1 MYLICDVA
9 LHEHLFVMKHHMIEK
24 LCNFLRELFMECH
37 HLAKCGGHRYCGHRD
52 VFSLPHDLAR
62 PCD

>member
-24 LCNFLRELFMECH
+24 LCNFESSSWS
-37 HLAKCGGHRYCGHRD
+37 
-52 VFSLPHDLAR
+52 VTTLPSVVAIGIVVIEM
-62 PCD
+62 CF